1 MAKDWPFYIGLLQMD
16 PNILSLLL
24 SVKVDWMDV
33 RSMHDK
39 NASQI
44 LEIFSIK
51 KYETIN
57 PPILL
62 NFSC

>member
-1 MAKDWPFYIGLLQMD
+1 MG

-33 RSMHDK
+33 RSMHNK